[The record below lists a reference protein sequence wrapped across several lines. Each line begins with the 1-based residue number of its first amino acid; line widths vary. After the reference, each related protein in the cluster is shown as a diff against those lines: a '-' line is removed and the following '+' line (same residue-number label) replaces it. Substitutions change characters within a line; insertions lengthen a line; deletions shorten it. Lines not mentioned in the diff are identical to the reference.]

1 MSETSS
7 PSNDTNNDSP
17 EEKYQE
23 IPLKYNTRIS
33 LFNKPLNL
41 IDFTSKQELSKLEI
55 NSEYECLLCNQKF
68 NLVEE
73 NIKTYLAHLLVV
85 HKLVI
90 SDVDQ
95 IGDFEKFV
103 FRLFLEVDIFSMG
116 HT

>member
-7 PSNDTNNDSP
+7 PSNDSKNDSLEP
-17 EEKYQE
+17 KDET
-23 IPLKYNTRIS
+23 IPLKYNNRIS

-55 NSEYECLLCNQKF
+55 NSEYECMLCHQKF
-68 NLVEE
+68 NLIEE
-73 NIKTYLAHLLVV
+73 NFKTYLAHLLVV

-95 IGDFEKFV
+95 IGNFEKFV
-103 FRLFLEVDIFSMG
+103 FRLFL
-116 HT
+116 